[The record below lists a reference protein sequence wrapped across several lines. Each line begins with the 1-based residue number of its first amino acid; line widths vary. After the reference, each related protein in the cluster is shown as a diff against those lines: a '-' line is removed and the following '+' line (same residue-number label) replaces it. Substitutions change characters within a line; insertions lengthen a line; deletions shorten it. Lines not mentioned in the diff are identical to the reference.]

1 MSTGTVQL
9 HRILR
14 ATPEKIFRAFV
25 EADAWSR
32 WLPPHGFTAS
42 VEKLEAR
49 QGGTF
54 RMSFRNFTSGNSHSF
69 GGTYL
74 EFVPGEKL
82 SYTSVFDAPG
92 PSGEMTTTVELRAV
106 ACGTELK
113 VTQTGIPSVIPE
125 SGCNLGW
132 QESLEYLA
140 RLVEPEIPG

>member
-14 ATPEKIFRAFV
+14 AKAEKVFRAFV
-25 EADAWSR
+25 EPDALSR
-32 WLPPHGFTAS
+32 WLPPHGFTCS

-54 RMSFRNFTSGNSHSF
+54 RMSFRNFTSGNSHAF

-74 EFVPGEKL
+74 EFVPGERL
-82 SYTSVFDAPG
+82 RYTDVFDAPG
-92 PSGEMTTTVELRAV
+92 PVGEMITTIELRAV
-106 ACGTELK
+106 SCGTELK
-113 VTQTGIPSVIPE
+113 VVQEGIPAAIPAE
-125 SGCNLGW
+125 QCHLGW